1 MHTKWLSP
9 SISFCAFS
17 EDEYF
22 NMLLKFSLSFSLLQ
36 MMILLITRTHSSIK
50 RTAASIALFC
60 IKPKRIHAREQLMMM
75 MMMMLLALEG
85 GVAAAVAAVVVL
97 VVVAVVVLV
106 AVVAFA
112 C

>member
-17 EDEYF
+17 EEEYF

-75 MMMMLLALEG
+75 MMMLLLASEG
-85 GVAAAVAAVVVL
+85 GVAAAVVVL

-106 AVVAFA
+106 VVAVVAFA

>member
-75 MMMMLLALEG
+75 MMLLASEG
-85 GVAAAVAAVVVL
+85 GVAAAVVVL

-106 AVVAFA
+106 VVAVVAFA